1 MCLLLMDIYSF
12 NWTLGLKREN
22 NYTPMPGT
30 GPGNACHNA
39 FLFLAPASSGPPLPI
54 APDYKYK
61 MYMIS
66 FHSYFYLKM
75 CKTRGSPRPGIADL
89 VIHVCLV

>member
-1 MCLLLMDIYSF
+1 
-12 NWTLGLKREN
+12 
-22 NYTPMPGT
+22 MPGT

-61 MYMIS
+61 MYTIS
-66 FHSYFYLKM
+66 FHSYFYLQM
-75 CKTRGSPRPGIADL
+75 CKTRGSSRPEL
-89 VIHVCLV
+89 LTWLFMHVWFKTSM